1 MKKYYYEGKTIEE
14 VKTKALTELKTTEEN
29 IILKVLEEKQG
40 LLKKYVKIEVIN
52 INDLIDYL
60 KDSLKEITELMNI
73 KINLEVRRKEN
84 NINITIYS
92 DNNPILIG
100 KNGKTIQ
107 ALQNIARQIVSK
119 DINDEY
125 KIMIDVENY
134 KERKM
139 KNLEKTAKQIA
150 REVKFSKV
158 EAKLEPMNSYER
170 RIVHNTLS
178 NNKFVYTESI
188 GEEPNRCVVIKPKEE
203 D

>member
-1 MKKYYYEGKTIEE
+1 MKRYNFEGKTLEDA
-14 VKTKALTELKTTEEN
+14 TSKALVDLKTTEEN
-29 IILKVLEEKQG
+29 LIIKILEEKQG
-40 LLKKYVKIEVIN
+40 LLKKIVKIEVIN

-107 ALQNIARQIVSK
+107 ALQNIARQIVSN

-139 KNLEKTAKQIA
+139 KNIERIAKQVA
-150 REVKFSKV
+150 REVKMTKV
-158 EAKLEPMNSYER
+158 EAKLEAMNSYER
-170 RIVHNTLS
+170 RIVHNVLS
-178 NNKFVYTESI
+178 NNKYVYTESI
-188 GEEPNRCVVIKPKEE
+188 GEEPNRYVVIKPKEE

>member
-1 MKKYYYEGKTIEE
+1 MKKYIYEGKTLEDA
-14 VKTKALTELKTTEEN
+14 KTKALSELKTTEEN
-29 IILKVLEEKQG
+29 IIIKVIEEKQG
-40 LLKKYVKIEVIN
+40 LLKKIVKIEVIN

-73 KINLEVRRKEN
+73 NINLEVRRSEN
-84 NINITIYS
+84 TINITIYS

-107 ALQNIARQIVSK
+107 AFQNIIRQIVSN

-139 KNLEKTAKQIA
+139 RNIEKIAKQVA
-150 REVKFSKV
+150 REVKNTKI
-158 EAKLEPMNSYER
+158 EANLEPMNSYER
-170 RIVHNTLS
+170 RIVHNALS
-178 NNKFVYTESI
+178 KNKYVYTESI
-188 GEEPNRCVVIKPKEE
+188 GEEPNRYVIIKPKEE